1 MASPRFTFVCG
12 EDDFWVARRAREIYQ
27 RLSKEALDPAF
38 GCEIVVGSAGNVAEV
53 EKAVNEFT
61 IAVQSIPL
69 FGDRKVVWFK
79 DITFLADSVTG
90 RSQGTLAQV
99 TNMRGLLESLDP
111 AAVAVI
117 LSASPVDRRRSFPR
131 WCSKNADYHLA
142 DSGKPAEKEAHLR
155 DLINRESKRFGINIP
170 YSAVNILMGKLNG
183 NARLAVEEVRK
194 LATYL
199 GDRPEEVTEELL
211 SELVPN
217 FGEGDFFEPVEAFF
231 SLKLEWTLNAL
242 RRYFFNAKDARP
254 LLTMLQNRNR
264 LMIQLKVLLMS
275 GQIQRGPR
283 GIDKASMEQAAALH
297 AEAYSGEE
305 GKSSF
310 NVFSQNPWYL
320 SRLAEPLGRLT
331 LKELVDF
338 QKEFLRGFREILSRP
353 NEQMEVMRE
362 MAVRCLSR

>member
-1 MASPRFTFVCG
+1 MAAQKFSFVCG
-12 EDDFWVARRAREIYQ
+12 EDDFLVVRRARKIYQ
-27 RLSKEALDPAF
+27 EMSEGVEDPSF

-53 EKAVNEFT
+53 EKAVNQFT
-61 IAVQSIPL
+61 SAIQSIPL

-90 RSQGTLAQV
+90 RSKGTLDQV
-99 TNMRGLLESLDP
+99 DRMRTALESLDP
-111 AAVAVI
+111 EAVSVI
-117 LSASPVDRRRSFPR
+117 LSASPVDRRRIFPK
-131 WCSKNADYHLA
+131 WCAKNADYHLA
-142 DSGKPAEKEAHLR
+142 DASKPAEKEAHLR
-155 DLINRESKRFGINIP
+155 DLIRRESKQFGIDIP
-170 YSAVNILMGKLNG
+170 FHMVNILMGKLNG

-199 GDRPEEVTEELL
+199 GDEPLEVTEELL
-211 SELVPN
+211 NELVPN

-231 SLKLEWTLNAL
+231 SLKLEWALDSL
-242 RRYFFNAKDARP
+242 RRYFFNIKEARP
-254 LLTMLQNRNR
+254 LITQLQNRNR

-283 GIDKASMEQAAALH
+283 GIDKVSMERAAALH
-297 AEAYSGEE
+297 AEAYAGEN

-338 QKEFLRGFREILSRP
+338 QKEFLRGFRELLRRP
-353 NEQMEVMRE
+353 NEQLEVMRE
-362 MAVRCLSR
+362 MVVRCLSR